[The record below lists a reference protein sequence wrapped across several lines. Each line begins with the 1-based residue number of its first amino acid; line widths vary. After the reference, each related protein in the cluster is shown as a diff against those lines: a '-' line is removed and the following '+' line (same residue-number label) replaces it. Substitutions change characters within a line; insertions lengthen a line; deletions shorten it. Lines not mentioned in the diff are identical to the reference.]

1 MAMPLLKGGTSLI
14 DVSDLLKKVGI
25 GPGNIVADLG
35 CGGSGHF
42 VAPTAALVGSSG
54 LVYAIDIQKK
64 VLGSLEASLKLQH
77 ITNVRIVWSNLEDV
91 GAAGVPAGSCDI
103 AILAN
108 VLFQN
113 KNHEAILREAAR
125 MLKEGGT
132 LVVVDW
138 KHHKAPFGPP
148 DELRISADQVV
159 EVAKRL
165 ELKEERVFDVGGYH
179 YAVILRK

>member
-14 DVSDLLKKVGI
+14 DVPDLLRQIGI

-35 CGGSGHF
+35 CGGGGHF
-42 VAPTAALVGSSG
+42 VAPTSALVGSSG

-77 ITNVRIVWSNLEDV
+77 ITNVKIVWSNLEDF
-91 GAAGVPAGSCDI
+91 GAADVPDGSCDS

-125 MLKEGGT
+125 MLKSGGS
-132 LVVVDW
+132 LIVVDW
-138 KHHKAPFGPP
+138 KHFKAPFGPP
-148 DELRISADQVV
+148 DELRISADQVKEIAV
-159 EVAKRL
+159 RVG
-165 ELKEERVFDVGGYH
+165 LKEERVFDVGDYH
-179 YAVILRK
+179 YALILRK

>member
-1 MAMPLLKGGTSLI
+1 MAMPLLQGGTSLI
-14 DVSDLLKKVGI
+14 DVSDLLKQIGI

-35 CGGSGHF
+35 CGGGGHF

-64 VLGSLEASLKLQH
+64 VLGSLEASLKLQN
-77 ITNVRIVWSNLEDV
+77 ITNVKIVWSNLEDI
-91 GAAGVPAGSCDI
+91 GAAEVPNESCDI

-138 KHHKAPFGPP
+138 KHYKAPFGPP
-148 DELRISADQVV
+148 DELRVSAEQVGGIAV
-159 EVAKRL
+159 RL
-165 ELKEERVFDVGGYH
+165 GFREERVFEVGNYH
-179 YAVILRK
+179 YALILRK

>member
-1 MAMPLLKGGTSLI
+1 MVRTILKGGTSLI
-14 DVSDLLKKVGI
+14 DVSELLKKIGI

-35 CGGSGHF
+35 CGGGGHF
-42 VAPTAALVGSSG
+42 VAPTAVLVGPNG

-64 VLGSLEASLKLQH
+64 VLGSLEASLKLQN
-77 ITNVRIVWSNLEDV
+77 IANVKIVWSNLEDV
-91 GAAGVPAGSCDI
+91 GAADVPDESCDV

-125 MLKEGGT
+125 MLKDGGT

-138 KHHKAPFGPP
+138 KHYKAPFGPP
-148 DELRISADQVV
+148 DELRISAEQVKDIAV
-159 EVAKRL
+159 RL
-165 ELKEERVFDVGGYH
+165 GLREERVFDVGGYH
-179 YAVILRK
+179 YALILKK

>member
-1 MAMPLLKGGTSLI
+1 MTIPLLKGGTSLI
-14 DVSDLLKKVGI
+14 DVADILKKVGI

-54 LVYAIDIQKK
+54 FVYAIDIQKK
-64 VLGSLEASLKLQH
+64 VLGSLAASLKLQN
-77 ITNVRIVWSNLEDV
+77 ITNVKIVWSNLEDI
-91 GAAGVPAGSCDI
+91 GAADVPDGSCDS

-125 MLKEGGT
+125 MLKSGGS
-132 LVVVDW
+132 LIVVDW
-138 KHHKAPFGPP
+138 KHYKAPFGPP
-148 DELRISADQVV
+148 DELRIPADRVKEIAQ
-159 EVAKRL
+159 RFG
-165 ELKEERVFDVGGYH
+165 LKDERVFDVGNYH
-179 YAVILRK
+179 YALVLRK